1 MPPPWEWKSNAAVTN
16 DPHRVYLSLGSNIH
30 PDLNLRWA
38 IELLKTHGQVVAAS
52 TAWESRSVGAAG
64 PNFLNACVEFS
75 TPLLAPGIVE
85 KVIRPIESVLGR
97 TRTTDRNASRPIDI
111 DIVLFDGRPVRLEYW
126 EQAFM
131 IVPLAELLPDY
142 VHPVWHESLARLSER
157 LRSETWIIP
166 RREILPAFHS
176 N

>member
-16 DPHRVYLSLGSNIH
+16 DPHRVYFSLGSNIF
-30 PDLNLRWA
+30 PELNLCRA

-52 TAWESRSVGAAG
+52 TAWESHSVGAAG

-75 TPLLAPGIVE
+75 TPLLAPGILG

-97 TRTTDRNASRPIDI
+97 TRTSDRNASRPIDI
-111 DIVLFDGRPVRLEYW
+111 DIVLLDDRPVRLEYW
-126 EQAFM
+126 GQAFM
-131 IVPLAELLPDY
+131 IVPLAELRPDY
-142 VHPVWHESLARLSER
+142 EHPVWHESLARLSER

-166 RREILPAFHS
+166 RPEIFPAFHS
-176 N
+176 K